1 MTYEETP
8 IKQSKTLKTETPKRT
23 KKMKK
28 VETPAPVKQPASIK
42 LSTIWKTLV
51 YTFAVVG
58 VVLTVT
64 SVNGFIDNMVDGR
77 AEAKAQ
83 QMLNSQPKAEV
94 APASKT
100 NQ

>member
-8 IKQSKTLKTETPKRT
+8 IKPLKTETKKPKGT

-28 VETPAPVKQPASIK
+28 VETSAVEKQPKSIK
-42 LSTIWKTLV
+42 LSTIWKALV

-64 SVNGFIDNMVDGR
+64 SVNGFINNIVDSR
-77 AEAKAQ
+77 ANAKAH
-83 QMLNSQPKAEV
+83 QMLQAQPKAE
-94 APASKT
+94 ATTTSKA